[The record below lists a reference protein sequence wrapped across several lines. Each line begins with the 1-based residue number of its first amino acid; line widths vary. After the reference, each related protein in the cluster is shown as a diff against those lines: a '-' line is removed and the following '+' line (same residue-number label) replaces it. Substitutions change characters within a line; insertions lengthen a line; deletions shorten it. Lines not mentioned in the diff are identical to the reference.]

1 MPTLVL
7 PEIAIDTPSGRP
19 GVLVKTDGAV
29 QSNGSVPKLGNLTQV
44 DRFGIPIHGKH
55 DPQTQGNLRR

>member
-1 MPTLVL
+1 MPALVL
-7 PEIAIDTPSGRP
+7 PEIAIETSSCRP
-19 GVLVKTDGAV
+19 GLFIKTEVAV